1 MLVLNKRDNQRF
13 ETVEMKL
20 VRPVVSVTNE
30 YGYEETFSF
39 FLGATAPI
47 WTLAYLHET
56 LRFTS
61 VF

>member
-1 MLVLNKRDNQRF
+1 MNYLPGIVGQVAVAKAQVF
-13 ETVEMKL
+13 
-20 VRPVVSVTNE
+20 
-30 YGYEETFSF
+30 FSY
-39 FLGATAPI
+39 GATAPI